1 MISLLISP
9 NPNDRLRGRYHCQPS
24 TKRSGEGW
32 HNTFLLAVINS
43 KFDFALKGF
52 PMPSRRKIRPEGK
65 ELSTTKKDAPDSAGQ
80 QKMKIRGVVC
90 ACAYFPLTWR

>member
-9 NPNDRLRGRYHCQPS
+9 NQNDRLRGRHHCQPS
-24 TKRSGEGW
+24 TKRSGEGL
-32 HNTFLLAVINS
+32 HNNVTSFLLAVINS

-65 ELSTTKKDAPDSAGQ
+65 GLSTTKKDAPDSAGQ
-80 QKMKIRGVVC
+80 QKMKIRASCVLVHI
-90 ACAYFPLTWR
+90 FP